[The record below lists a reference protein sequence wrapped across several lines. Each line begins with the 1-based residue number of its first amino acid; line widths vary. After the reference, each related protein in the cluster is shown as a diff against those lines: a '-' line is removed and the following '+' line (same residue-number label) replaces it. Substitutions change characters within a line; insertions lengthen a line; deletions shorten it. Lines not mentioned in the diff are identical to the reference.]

1 MRRKK
6 EKELTCEWAFG
17 ERTTLKVTALV
28 SQQADRI
35 QGQADESEGQVDES
49 EGDELSISRINK
61 VEIEE
66 WGKGCALYM
75 GEKCTKDEVT
85 PSSRSEANENAPRVR
100 ALNEWRLEE
109 SPINDFPTPLDQ
121 KIVNQ

>member
-1 MRRKK
+1 MT
-6 EKELTCEWAFG
+6 E
-17 ERTTLKVTALV
+17 LV
-28 SQQADRI
+28 SQQADES
-35 QGQADESEGQVDES
+35 QGKADESEGQVDES
-49 EGDELSISRINK
+49 EGDELSISRISK

-66 WGKGCALYM
+66 WGEGCALYM
-75 GEKCTKDEVT
+75 GEKCTEDEAT
-85 PSSRSEANENAPRVR
+85 PSSRSRANENAPRVR